1 MPSAAE
7 VEGIVEDQCLVEFES
22 FVGMPYDQS
31 ALEVTWLEPTEESWE
46 AGDRE
51 LVCMITDP
59 AGQTTGSLEGANR

>member
-1 MPSAAE
+1 
-7 VEGIVEDQCLVEFES
+7 
-22 FVGMPYDQS
+22 VGMSYDQS

-51 LVCMITDP
+51 LVCLITDP

>member
-7 VEGIVEDQCLVEFES
+7 VEGIVEDQGLAEFES